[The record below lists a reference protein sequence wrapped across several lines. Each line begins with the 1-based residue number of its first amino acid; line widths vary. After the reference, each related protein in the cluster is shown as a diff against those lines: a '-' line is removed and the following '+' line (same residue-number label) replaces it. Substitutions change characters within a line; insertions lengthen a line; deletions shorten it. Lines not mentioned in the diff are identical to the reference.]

1 MKALNYTFLNLKSGT
16 VLLGKENTERFS
28 FSNSKVVKKRR
39 WKCRG
44 FK

>member
-28 FSNSKVVKKRR
+28 FSNSKVVKK
-39 WKCRG
+39 KEMEMQG
-44 FK
+44 F